1 MTRRIVLIVLFLL
14 IFLAGLV
21 MTLPASHAWN
31 WAGGSVPGEAYGLRG
46 TLWEGQAATVI
57 VDGHRLDGLRWEL
70 QASSLLRGELDYMI
84 SGTLADGRVRG
95 RVRAGLDGRLRVED
109 LRVSASADQLVRMAS
124 ERPLPLQVGGQVDAY
139 FQEVILTRDGT
150 LERIQGLINWVGGNV
165 VFGETYDLGD
175 YAVRLDSRGQNLDL
189 ELVTVD
195 ALLRVD
201 GTASLNPISG
211 QVTGEVIFQTLE
223 GASADLVQGIR
234 FTGLP
239 EPEAENHIRFSGNIN
254 NPMGFRGE
262 IQ

>member
-1 MTRRIVLIVLFLL
+1 MKRRVTLVLLFLIVFLV
-14 IFLAGLV
+14 GLV
-21 MTLPASHAWN
+21 ISLPASHAWN
-31 WAGGSVPGEAYGLRG
+31 WAGRHLPGEAYGLHG
-46 TLWEGQAATVI
+46 TLWEGRASTII
-57 VDGHRLDGLRWEL
+57 VEGHRLDGVHWEL
-70 QASSLLRGELDYMI
+70 TPASLLRGSLDYEI
-84 SGTLADGRVRG
+84 SGTLADGRIRG

-109 LRVSASADQLVRMAS
+109 LRLNASADQLVRMAS
-124 ERPLPLQVGGQVDAY
+124 NRPLPLQVGGQVDAY
-139 FQEVILTRDGT
+139 FQEVVINRDGAP
-150 LERIQGLINWVGGNV
+150 ERIQGLINWVDGYV
-165 VFGETYDLGD
+165 VFGDTYDLGD
-175 YAVRLDSRGQNLDL
+175 YAIRLDSHGQELDM

-201 GTASLNPISG
+201 GNARLDPVSG

-239 EPEAENHIRFSGNIN
+239 EPEAENHIRFTGNIN